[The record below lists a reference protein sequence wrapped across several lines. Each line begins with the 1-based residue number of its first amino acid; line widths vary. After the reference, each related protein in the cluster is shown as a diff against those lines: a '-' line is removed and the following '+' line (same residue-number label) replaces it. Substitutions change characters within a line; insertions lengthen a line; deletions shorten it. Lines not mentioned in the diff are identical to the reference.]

1 MPRTLIGIKEV
12 AASLHVST
20 REVVRM
26 AERGILPGMRVR
38 GIWQFRAGEIWNWIE
53 ANLESLPARREK
65 DRCPETAAGLLLGPA
80 LKDAAVAVNLV
91 AKTKSS
97 VLRALVDLAERADS
111 TLDGPALVEALQ
123 QREAMGSTAL
133 QDGVAVPHPSR
144 PFYSEGPVVAAA
156 RTSQGVVFGE
166 RRGGLTDLFFL
177 ICCPNQVS
185 HLLFLGRLC
194 RLLLD
199 ADLREALRSAAT
211 PAAFVDA
218 IRTAEEALEES
229 QL

>member
-12 AASLHVST
+12 ATSLHVST

-26 AERGILPGMRVR
+26 AERGILPGSRVR
-38 GIWQFRAGEIWNWIE
+38 GVWQFRAGEIWNWIE
-53 ANLESLPARREK
+53 ANLETLPARREN
-65 DRCPETAAGLLLGPA
+65 DRHPQTSTGLLISPA
-80 LKDAAVAVNLV
+80 LKECAVAVDLV

-97 VLRALVDLAERADS
+97 VLRALVELAEHADP

-123 QREAMGSTAL
+123 EREAQGSTAL

-144 PFYSEGPVVAAA
+144 PFYAEGAVLAAA

-166 RRGGLTDLFFL
+166 RQGGLTDLFFL
-177 ICCPNQVS
+177 ICSPDQVS
-185 HLLFLGRLC
+185 HLLLLGRLC

-199 ADLREALRSAAT
+199 VDLRDALRSASS

-218 IRTAEEALEES
+218 IRDVERSLAQGDT
-229 QL
+229 